1 LKRLRKKMPAIAVA
15 AISARAMAEAAVS
28 DGFKVVA
35 LDLFGDTD
43 TRRAGCRSARPA
55 ACRSMQPA

>member
-1 LKRLRKKMPAIAVA
+1 MPTIAVA
-15 AISARAMAEAAVS
+15 AISARAMAEAAAS

-43 TRRAGCRSARPA
+43 TRRAASRWLPIGAPGSLQIL
-55 ACRSMQPA
+55 SLIHI